1 MPLMF
6 WKARTTEPKGV
17 HNPATYRAGAVFEAH
32 REWIVGL
39 PIVQAIDA
47 MTEASLNRRDRH
59 CRIGKI
65 TMRSMLAI

>member
-6 WKARTTEPKGV
+6 WKARAREPRGV
-17 HNPATYRAGAVFEAH
+17 HNLATYHAGAVFGSH

-47 MTEASLNRRDRH
+47 MAEQAMNRRNRH
-59 CRIGKI
+59 CCIGKV
-65 TMRSMLAI
+65 TMRSALAA